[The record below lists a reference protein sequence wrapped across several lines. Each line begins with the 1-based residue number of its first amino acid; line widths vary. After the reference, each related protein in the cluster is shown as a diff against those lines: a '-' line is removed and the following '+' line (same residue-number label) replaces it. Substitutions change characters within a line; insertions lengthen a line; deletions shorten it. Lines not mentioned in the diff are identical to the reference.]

1 MFDGCQQHAER
12 AVYNNLW
19 CIMSEAKKMKLDSSG
34 PASDKRKP
42 KHGKAGKRNYYAKAH
57 EHGAGD
63 RCMKPGHRGFLV
75 TCNGHVRDCIRDSYR
90 ILNAYADELYGAADK
105 TPAPDGNGGGDVAE
119 SNVPSDE
126 EDISIK
132 LQKEAEAA
140 GRKQNKS
147 FRFQNVDSGAMN
159 CLFIQTTLPDPNE
172 MAVKLMKDLSTTKK
186 HKSRFILRM
195 LPIQAVCR
203 ANLKDIIDVVGGLS
217 DRFFLKEPKT
227 YAIIFNRRLNN
238 DLSRDDVIR
247 EVAEL
252 ITTKNAGNKANLK
265 SPQLAVIVEVIKGL
279 CCIGILPEYYQLRKY
294 NLVELVAQQS
304 PAAALVRE
312 DESKAD
318 ESTQKPEAEDK
329 PNPAEQIESS
339 GQEKVAVE

>member
-1 MFDGCQQHAER
+1 
-12 AVYNNLW
+12 
-19 CIMSEAKKMKLDSSG
+19 MSEAKKIKLDSSG
-34 PASDKRKP
+34 PPSDKRKP
-42 KHGKAGKRNYYAKAH
+42 KHGKAGKRNYYAKAQD
-57 EHGAGD
+57 HGAGD
-63 RCMKPGHRGFLV
+63 RCLKPGHRGFLV

-90 ILNAYADELYGAADK
+90 ILNAYADELYGTADK
-105 TPAPDGNGGGDVAE
+105 TPTLDDNSGGDGVE

-140 GRKQNKS
+140 SRKQNKS
-147 FRFQNVDSGAMN
+147 FRFQNVDSGALN
-159 CLFIQTTLPDPNE
+159 CLFIQTTLTDPNE
-172 MAVKLMKDLSTTKK
+172 MAVKLMKDLSATKK

-203 ANLKDIIDVVGGLS
+203 ANLKDIIDAVGRLS
-217 DRFFLKEPKT
+217 DLFFLKEPKT
-227 YAIIFNRRLNN
+227 YAVIFNRRLNN

-265 SPQLAVIVEVIKGL
+265 CPQLAVIVEVIKGL
-279 CCIGILPEYYQLRKY
+279 CCIGILPDYYQLRKY

-304 PAAALVRE
+304 TASAMPVKG
-312 DESKAD
+312 DDSKAEE
-318 ESTQKPEAEDK
+318 ESTQKSQEAEDK
-329 PNPAEQIESS
+329 LIPTAEQHIETS
-339 GQEKVAVE
+339 GQDKVTVE

>member
-1 MFDGCQQHAER
+1 
-12 AVYNNLW
+12 
-19 CIMSEAKKMKLDSSG
+19 MSEAKKIKLDSAG
-34 PASDKRKP
+34 TASDKRKP
-42 KHGKAGKRNYYAKAH
+42 KHGKTGKRNYYAKAH
-57 EHGAGD
+57 DHGAGD

-90 ILNAYADELYGAADK
+90 ILNAYADELYGAVDK
-105 TPAPDGNGGGDVAE
+105 APTPSDDTGGNGDAAE
-119 SNVPSDE
+119 SNAPSDE
-126 EDISIK
+126 EDISIT

-140 GRKQNKS
+140 GQKQNSRS
-147 FRFQNVDSGAMN
+147 FRFQNVESGAMN

-172 MAVKLMKDLSTTKK
+172 MAVKLMKDLSATKK

-203 ANLKDIIDVVGGLS
+203 ANLKDIIDVVGKLS

-227 YAIIFNRRLNN
+227 YAIVFNRRLNN

-294 NLVELVAQQS
+294 NLVELVAQPS
-304 PAAALVRE
+304 PIPAAPAKEVQQSNAEENAPKLAAR
-312 DESKAD
+312 D
-318 ESTQKPEAEDK
+318 KPE
-329 PNPAEQIESS
+329 PAEQIETS
-339 GQEKVAVE
+339 EKDASPSEQDKMAAE